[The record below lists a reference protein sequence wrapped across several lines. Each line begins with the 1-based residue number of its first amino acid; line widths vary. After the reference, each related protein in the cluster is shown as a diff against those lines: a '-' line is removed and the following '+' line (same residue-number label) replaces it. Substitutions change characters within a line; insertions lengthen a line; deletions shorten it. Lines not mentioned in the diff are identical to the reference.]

1 LFRGVG
7 GGVSLLAI
15 RCEGCGD
22 VIHAVWRAR
31 EKTLTHRKDVEGCF
45 LVKYFFYFED
55 YLRAK
60 QLIFSYLFRKFAAT
74 R

>member
-22 VIHAVWRAR
+22 VIHAAWRAK

-45 LVKYFFYFED
+45 LVKYFLCGLFTNIAAD
-55 YLRAK
+55 
-60 QLIFSYLFRKFAAT
+60 IFIYLFRKFAAT

>member
-31 EKTLTHRKDVEGCF
+31 EKTLTHRRDVEGCF
-45 LVKYFFYFED
+45 LVKYFILKIIYEHN
-55 YLRAK
+55 
-60 QLIFSYLFRKFAAT
+60 S
-74 R
+74 

>member
-22 VIHAVWRAR
+22 VIHAVWRAS

-45 LVKYFFYFED
+45 LVNYFFV
-55 YLRAK
+55 
-60 QLIFSYLFRKFAAT
+60 I
-74 R
+74 

>member
-22 VIHAVWRAR
+22 VVHAVWRAR

-45 LVKYFFYFED
+45 LVKYFF
-55 YLRAK
+55 
-60 QLIFSYLFRKFAAT
+60 
-74 R
+74 